1 MELAAVVFALKV
13 WRHYLFGESFEV
25 HTDHKSLK
33 YLFSQKELNLRQQRW
48 MDTISSF
55 DFEILY
61 HPGKANVV
69 ADALSHFP
77 AQGVQLAWA
86 QCMIGEFRYLAFLA
100 EYGITAPNERG
111 EVFIAA
117 MAVAPS
123 LIARVIEAQRHDL
136 AVKKIVEDLVIDE
149 LDECPT
155 EWRIGKDEGLRLGS
169 RLVVPNDAALRKEIL
184 QESH

>member
-1 MELAAVVFALKV
+1 M
-13 WRHYLFGESFEV
+13 
-25 HTDHKSLK
+25 
-33 YLFSQKELNLRQQRW
+33 
-48 MDTISSF
+48 ISSF
-55 DFEILY
+55 NFEILY
-61 HPGKANVV
+61 HPGKASVV

-86 QCMIGEFRYLAFLA
+86 QCMMGEFRDLAFLA
-100 EYGITAPNERG
+100 ECGVTASTERG

-123 LIARVIEAQRHDL
+123 LIARVTEAQRHDP

-155 EWRIGKDEGLRLGS
+155 EWRIGKDEGVRLGS
-169 RLVVPNDAALRKEIL
+169 RLVVPDDAALKKEL
-184 QESH
+184 L